1 MTKCP
6 PSSGLTGG
14 LPLGVGIGL
23 KREHCEAL
31 LADPSPVDFVEVH
44 AENFMSE
51 GGPNLALLDRIAGT
65 WPLSIHGVALSLG
78 GDAPLDREHL
88 LRLRRL
94 LDRVQPA
101 AFSEHLAWSSHDG
114 VYFNDLLPVAYDTS
128 TLLRVIEHVDLVQ
141 SHLGRPVLLE
151 NPSTYV
157 ELAKSTWHEAE
168 FLGEI
173 ARKTGCGLLLD
184 LNNLYVSSQN
194 HFWSIDDWLDRVPLD
209 RVGEIHVAG
218 HERIEDDAGHPLLID
233 SHGDPVSE
241 PVFDLLARVRAL
253 AGPRPVLIERDN
265 NVPPLEELL
274 REVETVRSYQ
284 SGRTS
289 FEVA

>member
-1 MTKCP
+1 MSKPT
-6 PSSGLTGG
+6 PSSGLAG

-23 KREHCEAL
+23 KREHCQAL

-51 GGPNLALLDRIAGT
+51 GGPNLALLDRIGEV

-78 GDAPLDREHL
+78 GEAPLDRGHL

-94 LDRVQPA
+94 LDRAQPA
-101 AFSEHLAWSSHDG
+101 VFSEHLAWSSYDG
-114 VYFNDLLPVAYDTS
+114 IYFNDLFPVAYDTE
-128 TLLRVIEHVDLVQ
+128 TLKRVIDHVDLAQ
-141 SHLGRPVLLE
+141 SYLGRPILLE

-157 ELAKSTWHEAE
+157 ELARSTWHEAE
-168 FLGEI
+168 FLSEI
-173 ARKTGCGLLLD
+173 VRKTGCGLLLD

-194 HFWSIDDWLDRVPLD
+194 HDWAIDDWLARIPFD
-209 RVGEIHVAG
+209 RVGEIHLAG
-218 HERIEDDAGHPLLID
+218 HEHLVDDADQPILID

-241 PVFDLLARVRAL
+241 AVFDLLSQFTML

-265 NVPPLEELL
+265 NVPPLADLL
-274 REVETVRSYQ
+274 QEVRAARSHQ
-284 SGRTS
+284 AKTAGC
-289 FEVA
+289 EVA

>member
-1 MTKCP
+1 MIKP
-6 PSSGLTGG
+6 IPSSGLAG

-23 KREHCEAL
+23 KREHCQAL

-51 GGPNLALLDRIAGT
+51 GGPNLALLDRIAET

-94 LDRVQPA
+94 LDRAQPA

-114 VYFNDLLPVAYDTS
+114 IYFNDLLPVAYDTA
-128 TLLRVIEHVDLVQ
+128 TLKRVIDHVDLTQ
-141 SHLGRPVLLE
+141 SYLGRPILLE

-157 ELAKSTWHEAE
+157 ELARSTWHEAE

-184 LNNLYVSSQN
+184 LNNLYISSQN
-194 HFWSIDDWLDRVPLD
+194 HGWAVDDWLDRLPLD
-209 RVGEIHVAG
+209 RVGEIHLAG
-218 HERIEDDAGHPLLID
+218 HERVKDEAGDALLID

-241 PVFDLLARVRAL
+241 AVLDLLARVTAL
-253 AGPRPVLIERDN
+253 ADPRPVLIERDN
-265 NVPPLEELL
+265 NVPPLAELL
-274 REVETVRSYQ
+274 QEVDSVRSRQ
-284 SGRTS
+284 AALTS